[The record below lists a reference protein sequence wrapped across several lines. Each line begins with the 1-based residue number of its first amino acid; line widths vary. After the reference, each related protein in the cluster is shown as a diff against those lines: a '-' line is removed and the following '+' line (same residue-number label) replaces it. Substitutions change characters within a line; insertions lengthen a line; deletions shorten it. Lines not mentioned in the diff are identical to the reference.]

1 MAMASRKYQISE
13 KFSYHGIEK
22 ISDIGEIQLPYR
34 ENIGYLRNFDTMASI
49 KLQIS
54 DI

>member
-22 ISDIGEIQLPYR
+22 ISDIWEFQAPEHR
-34 ENIGYLRNFDTMASI
+34 ENPKYLGNSAI
-49 KLQIS
+49 
-54 DI
+54 